1 MSLSEKEREN
11 MKILFLVSSL
21 RVGGAERTVSYLS
34 SYLANKGDEVV
45 IYTMINQIC
54 YEINPKIKVISG
66 DLPTQFK
73 NNIQRKINAVHR
85 TIAINRAIRAEKPD
99 IVFCIIADS
108 AKFLMLSRNRKY
120 KVIVSERAN
129 PRYAPEGKT
138 ERAKKIFRKS
148 DGIIFQTA
156 HVTENYKGVIE
167 GKSVIIP
174 NAVGNEYVYAANAGW
189 KTECRK
195 SIAAVGR
202 LAHQK
207 DYFVMIKAFML
218 FHNTHPDY
226 ILEIYGDGPDREE
239 IEQFI
244 LENNLKDNVILRG
257 TCRDVLSRISD
268 ASCYI
273 LTSYFE
279 GMPNSLME
287 AMGIGMPCISTDCEY
302 GPSELIKDGWNGLLV
317 PVKDV
322 QAICQALVKMIDD
335 REFAVM
341 CGKNAREIL
350 KTNNIETICGRYREY
365 FYHVLQKK

>member
-1 MSLSEKEREN
+1 
-11 MKILFLVSSL
+11 MKILLLVSHL
-21 RVGGAERTVSYLS
+21 NFGGAERTVSYLS
-34 SYLANKGDEVV
+34 SYLADKGDEVV
-45 IYTMINQIC
+45 IYTMTSQIC
-54 YEINPKIKVISG
+54 YKINPKVKVICG

-73 NNIQRKINAVHR
+73 NNIQRGINILHR
-85 TIAINRAIRAEKPD
+85 IIAINRAIGAEKPD
-99 IVFCIIADS
+99 MVFCILADS
-108 AKFLMLSRNRKY
+108 AKFLVLNRNRKY
-120 KVIVSERAN
+120 KLVVSERAN
-129 PRYAPEGKT
+129 PRYAPDGEMQ
-138 ERAKKIFRKS
+138 RVKKIFRKS

-156 HVTENYKGVIE
+156 RVIENYKGVIE

-174 NAVGNEYVYAANAGW
+174 NAVGNEYVYADSAGW

-195 SIAAVGR
+195 SIVAVGR

-207 DYFVMIKAFML
+207 DYFVMIKAFKL
-218 FHNTHPDY
+218 FHDTHPDY
-226 ILEIYGDGPDREE
+226 ILEIYGDGPDRGE

-244 LENNLKDNVILRG
+244 LENNLRNNVILRG
-257 TCRDVLSRISD
+257 TCRDVLSKISD

-302 GPSELIKDGWNGLLV
+302 GPSELIKNGWNGLLV

-335 REFAVM
+335 REFAAM

-365 FYHVLQKK
+365 FYHVLKKTK